1 MPSTPTPPPVAPS
14 PVTATPSAPSAAAAA
29 PPVSH
34 FDPAPII
41 NAQEQ
46 NLADYLNLPVQDI
59 LDRLGLAPLPSGA
72 APPDMPMPAGQP
84 GPVNP
89 MDPSSLIQPVT
100 DALGTLG
107 TGMFDKLDP
116 SKMFEGISK
125 AFESAGSSVQQAL
138 GSLEGIWSGASGA
151 SAATK
156 TGETL
161 ANGAEVA
168 TQSAGL
174 GTNVSTTVADVKQ
187 AETRL
192 LEIINEYNAKIAAI
206 GPNIIFPWGQAQA
219 VEAATQATTMTTE
232 CITELQSTLS
242 AQAGEAAAIGAPV
255 ALTEAPQVGMQA
267 IGPMLQ
273 MATGLIS
280 PMMQVATQGL
290 SMGTQA
296 VTGAVQ
302 TGVQTATSLASGLS
316 QAATGA
322 ADPAKAATGV
332 PSAPTSK
339 LSGTGGAVPG
349 GGGGGAPASGVAPTR
364 ALAPAT
370 MTPPESTASPTQAN
384 AVRAASASAVGGG
397 MGAGGGMM
405 GAGHGAGKSGVDGQG
420 HNAASFLHTS
430 DQGDAIV
437 GDLGNV
443 APPVI
448 GEADPNDS
456 PDIELRV

>member
-1 MPSTPTPPPVAPS
+1 M
-14 PVTATPSAPSAAAAA
+14 
-29 PPVSH
+29 SH
-34 FDPAPII
+34 FDPTPII

-46 NLADYLNLPVQDI
+46 NLADYLNQPVHDI
-59 LDRLGLAPLPSGA
+59 LGQLGMGPLPSGA
-72 APPDMPMPAGQP
+72 APPGAPLPAGQP
-84 GPVNP
+84 GPLNP
-89 MDPSSLIQPVT
+89 MDPSSMIQPVV

-125 AFESAGSSVQQAL
+125 AFESAGSTMQQAL

-168 TQSAGL
+168 AQSAGL
-174 GTNVSTTVADVKQ
+174 GANVSTTVADVKQ

-255 ALTEAPQVGMQA
+255 ALTAAPQVGMEA
-267 IGPMLQ
+267 IGPVLQ

-280 PMMQVATQGL
+280 PVTQMATQAL

-302 TGVQTATSLASGLS
+302 TGVETATSLASGLS
-316 QAATGA
+316 QAATSA
-322 ADPAKAATGV
+322 TDPAKAATGV
-332 PSAPTSK
+332 GSAPISK
-339 LSGTGGAVPG
+339 LGGVGAGGVH

-364 ALAPAT
+364 ALSPMSMPT
-370 MTPPESTASPTQAN
+370 TESTASASQAS
-384 AVRAASASAVGGG
+384 AVRAASASAGGAGGG
-397 MGAGGGMM
+397 MGGGGMM

-420 HNAASFLHTS
+420 HNAAAFLHTS

>member
-1 MPSTPTPPPVAPS
+1 MPSSPTPPPVAPS
-14 PVTATPSAPSAAAAA
+14 PATAAPPAPSAAAA

-59 LDRLGLAPLPSGA
+59 LDRLGLAPLPNGA
-72 APPDMPMPAGQP
+72 APPDMALPAGQP
-84 GPVNP
+84 GPANP

-107 TGMFDKLDP
+107 TGMFEKLDP

-125 AFESAGSSVQQAL
+125 AFESAGSTVQQAL

-174 GTNVSTTVADVKQ
+174 GSNVSTTVADVKQ

-242 AQAGEAAAIGAPV
+242 ASAGEAAAIGAPV
-255 ALTEAPQVGMQA
+255 ALTAAPHVGMQA
-267 IGPMLQ
+267 ISPMLQ
-273 MATGLIS
+273 LATGLIS
-280 PMMQVATQGL
+280 PAMQVATQAL
-290 SMGTQA
+290 STGTQT
-296 VTGAVQ
+296 VTGALQ
-302 TGVQTATSLASGLS
+302 TGIQTATSLASGLG
-316 QAATGA
+316 QAASGA
-322 ADPAKAATGV
+322 TDPAKATSGV
-332 PSAPTSK
+332 ASAPVSK
-339 LSGTGGAVPG
+339 LSGAGGAHG
-349 GGGGGAPASGVAPTR
+349 GGGGGPASGVSPTR
-364 ALAPAT
+364 ALSPTSVAT
-370 MTPPESTASPTQAN
+370 PESTATATQAS
-384 AVRAASASAVGGG
+384 AVRAASASAAGGG
-397 MGAGGGMM
+397 AGMGGGGGMM